1 MPSPTDFNLSPYYD
15 DYAES
20 KKFHRVLFRPAFA
33 VQGRELTQL
42 QTIQQNQLERL
53 SDHFFEKGSMV
64 IPGEI
69 SYDLNYTAAKLTSF
83 TGSGTL
89 ANFVGKTFK
98 GATSGVIATIVNS
111 VVADGTDPNT
121 LYVKYLRAGTDNTS
135 QTFSDGETI
144 EESSSTGTLV
154 TGGFS
159 AVVSATATG
168 SSANVAQGVYYINGF
183 MVQVSAQTI
192 ILDKYTA
199 TPSYRVGL
207 QVSENFIQSTDD
219 ASLLDN
225 AQGSSNVN
233 APGADRFKIDLTLS
247 KKALTA
253 VDDANFVELLRL
265 KNGTLQN
272 QVRTT
277 EYAILEDTLA
287 RRTFDESGDYV
298 VKPFDIDVREHL
310 ASGNNRGI
318 YTSANG
324 GDTTKLAV
332 G

>member
-69 SYDLNYTAAKLTSF
+69 SYDLAYTAAKLTSF

-98 GATSGVIATIVNS
+98 GATSGVIATVVNS

-207 QVSENFIQSTDD
+207 QVSESFIQSTDD

-233 APGADRFKIDLTLS
+233 APGADRFKN
-247 KKALTA
+247 ALTA

-265 KNGTLQN
+265 KNGLLQN

-298 VKPFDIDVREHL
+298 
-310 ASGNNRGI
+310 
-318 YTSANG
+318 
-324 GDTTKLAV
+324 
-332 G
+332 